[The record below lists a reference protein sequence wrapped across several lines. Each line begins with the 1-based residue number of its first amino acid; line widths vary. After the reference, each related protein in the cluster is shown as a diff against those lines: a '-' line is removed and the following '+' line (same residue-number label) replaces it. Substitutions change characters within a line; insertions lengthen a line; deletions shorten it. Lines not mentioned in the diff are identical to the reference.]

1 MDYVDASL
9 WRGLIATNGPRADH
23 FLHDRCQSST
33 HRYHGRHARG
43 SGSHD
48 TSRAQPQ
55 RIRTPQV
62 ESMTR
67 PTTRQHAAQTV
78 THEADIAMH
87 TSHAQA
93 SPSDCLC
100 CSSRAIAPGPAL
112 LLTVSSPLARRRRL
126 RLAATAAE
134 HQQLESRCPD
144 SCVQLA
150 VSAHHHVRMVVMAS
164 PAPPSRWCPRRP
176 SACGRY
182 SRHPAASRH
191 PPHPPDSE
199 ARSCPL
205 RGELG
210 TARGE
215 TINDYNTVS
224 KSPR

>member
-1 MDYVDASL
+1 
-9 WRGLIATNGPRADH
+9 
-23 FLHDRCQSST
+23 
-33 HRYHGRHARG
+33 
-43 SGSHD
+43 
-48 TSRAQPQ
+48 
-55 RIRTPQV
+55 
-62 ESMTR
+62 MTR
-67 PTTRQHAAQTV
+67 PTTRQHTAQTV

-150 VSAHHHVRMVVMAS
+150 VSAHNHVRMVVMAS
-164 PAPPSRWCPRRP
+164 PAQPSRWCLRRP

-191 PPHPPDSE
+191 PPQ
-199 ARSCPL
+199 
-205 RGELG
+205 RGALVSSSWRAVG

-215 TINDYNTVS
+215 TITDYNKQVPTMSARGAPWWGHVFIYS
-224 KSPR
+224 APS